1 MIEETIVDFID
12 PPNFGVLSC
21 HIPKS
26 ISVPL
31 YSYIDKIQNENFKN
45 SIPNNKNLLGHM
57 EKEYKMDDMI
67 NFLEPFMLQM
77 GNLYEEKYQYF
88 QTFGSHVG
96 PSTLILSEL
105 WVNFQKKYEFNPPH
119 LHTGVLSF
127 VIWMKIPY
135 NLKDEDAIFPTV
147 NSGGPRTSKFTFH
160 YVNILGQFCSQIL
173 PVDSSWEGRL
183 AMFPSTLAHSVNP
196 FYTSDD
202 YRISISGNL
211 RFVNGD

>member
-1 MIEETIVDFID
+1 MEETIVDFTN
-12 PPNFGVLSC
+12 PPNFGVLTC
-21 HIPKS
+21 NIPQS
-26 ISVPL
+26 IFTPL
-31 YSYIDKIQNENFKN
+31 QEYIDKIQYENFTK

-67 NFLEPFMLQM
+67 DFLEPFMLHM
-77 GNLYEEKYQYF
+77 GEIYEERYQYY

-96 PSTLILSEL
+96 KYKLKLTEL

-135 NLKDEDAIFPTV
+135 NLADEDAIFPTV

-160 YVNILGQFCSQIL
+160 YVNILGQYCSQVL

-196 FYTSDD
+196 FYTSDE

-211 RFVNGD
+211 RFIID